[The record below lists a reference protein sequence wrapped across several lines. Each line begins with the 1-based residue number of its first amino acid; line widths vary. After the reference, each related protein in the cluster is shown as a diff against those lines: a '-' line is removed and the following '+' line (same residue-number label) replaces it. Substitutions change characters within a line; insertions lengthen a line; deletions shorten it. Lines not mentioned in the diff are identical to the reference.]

1 MNSKTALR
9 RRRILEMVR
18 KNPISDQR
26 TLVELLK
33 KENFQVT
40 QSSVSRDITALGLYK
55 AGGRYIPAWEVVPSW
70 SEVLPLIL
78 DMQPAGPNLLVLKT
92 PPGGAQRVAVALDHT
107 DIQGLVGTVAGDDT
121 VFIACKDKKSQD
133 LIKEKLG

>member
-18 KNPISDQR
+18 KNPISDQ
-26 TLVELLK
+26 VELLK